1 MASTEFGELYEP
13 FVKGRGASSTMPQ
26 KRNPISSELMLA
38 ASKAVRQHA
47 GLMLDAMVQDF
58 ERATGPW
65 HAEWMA
71 IPESFVLTAG
81 ALHQA
86 KFALGGLIVDE
97 QAMAK
102 NLDISRG
109 LIVAEAVMMGLAPQ
123 LGRQQAHDVVYDA
136 CRLANEKNMTLAE
149 ALAADPLVSARMDRA
164 TIDRLTSPG
173 NYLGLAPEMVDR
185 VLAASKR

>member
-1 MASTEFGELYEP
+1 
-13 FVKGRGASSTMPQ
+13 
-26 KRNPISSELMLA
+26 MLA
-38 ASKAVRQHA
+38 AAKAVRQHA
-47 GLMLDAMVQDF
+47 GLMMDAMVQDF

-97 QAMAK
+97 EKMAA

-123 LGRQQAHDVVYDA
+123 IGRQEAHDVVYDA
-136 CRLANEKNMTLAE
+136 CRLANDKNMTLAD
-149 ALAADPLVSARMDRA
+149 ALSADHRVSTRIDRA
-164 TIDRLTSPG
+164 TIEQLTSPG
-173 NYLGLAPEMVDR
+173 NYLGLAPQMVDR
-185 VLAASKR
+185 VLASAKR